1 MPEPHDEVRT
11 PADDPGPY
19 APTGEEPPAVTEKA
33 GLFRRLARR
42 ARGAGERVVLS
53 AIDRFIGA
61 SKRESEEALPPE
73 GTEPAKPS
81 ESPVEAERR
90 LGILHGVTMR
100 LRGAAD
106 EYIAAKLDEIEARV
120 DVKLDEVEKRI
131 DEKIVELHEQ
141 VRKLRDEELR
151 HRLRILKITLI
162 FTVLVAA
169 LSVGYKLLVR
179 AMAG

>member
-1 MPEPHDEVRT
+1 MAEPREELET
-11 PADDPGPY
+11 PADEPGPY
-19 APTGEEPPAVTEKA
+19 APTGDETPVVPKKR
-33 GLFRRLARR
+33 GLFRRLANR
-42 ARGAGERVVLS
+42 AKGAGERVVLS
-53 AIDRFIGA
+53 ALDRLIGA
-61 SKRESEEALPPE
+61 PKPDAASPPPPDGAE
-73 GTEPAKPS
+73 FVKAAETPA
-81 ESPVEAERR
+81 EAERR
-90 LGILHGVTMR
+90 LGILHGVTVR

-169 LSVGYKLLVR
+169 FSLGYKLLVR
-179 AMAG
+179 ATAG